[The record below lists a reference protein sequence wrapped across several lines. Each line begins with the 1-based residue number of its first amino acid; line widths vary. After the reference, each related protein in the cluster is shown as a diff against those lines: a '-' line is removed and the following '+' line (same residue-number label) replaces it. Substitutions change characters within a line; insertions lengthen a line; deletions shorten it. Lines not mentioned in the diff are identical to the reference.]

1 MSVSQLLL
9 GLEKVKRTSRNRW
22 IACCPAH
29 DDHNPSL
36 AIAVGDDGRVLLHC
50 FAGCDVRD
58 IVRAVGLKLDDLF
71 PPGEIGFGKGRPER
85 RPFPATDILR
95 CIASEALV
103 VMTSAKSLLAGPL
116 SEFDRKRL
124 NVAVARICEAMDA
137 GGISH
142 VK

>member
-1 MSVSQLLL
+1 M
-9 GLEKVKRTSRNRW
+9 N
-22 IACCPAH
+22 
-29 DDHNPSL
+29 
-36 AIAVGDDGRVLLHC
+36 C
-50 FAGCDVRD
+50 FAGCSVYDV
-58 IVRAVGLKLDDLF
+58 VSCVGLDLSDLF
-71 PPGEIGFGKGRPER
+71 PPREIGFGKGRPER

-124 NVAVARICEAMDA
+124 NVAVARIYEAMDA